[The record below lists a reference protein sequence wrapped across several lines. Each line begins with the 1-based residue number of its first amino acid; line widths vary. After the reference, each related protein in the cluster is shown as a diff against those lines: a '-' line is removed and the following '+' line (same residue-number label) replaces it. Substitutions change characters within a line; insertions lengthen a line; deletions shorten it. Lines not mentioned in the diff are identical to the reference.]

1 MATEVAVRVKV
12 GVKVGDRDRVSLLLL
27 SLPLAAQSLHARVA
41 AVVARRRDTRPPPS
55 HWPPRDRPLRLLPS
69 PSNFPLKPLKSNPS
83 AFAGDGV
90 DHPAA
95 EDAHRGWFLNGAAM
109 TRWTAGAPTRTVALG
124 GTPPGPWLRGT
135 TRRAQPRAR
144 KLASRAWRATRHA
157 ARTHIGRHV
166 VETDRIPAGGLYS
179 RIDAPR
185 PPLRW
190 QVL

>member
-12 GVKVGDRDRVSLLLL
+12 GVKVGRRDRVSLLLL
-27 SLPLAAQSLHARVA
+27 RLPLAAQSLHTRVA
-41 AVVARRRDTRPPPS
+41 AVVARRRGGGSGGATPAPPS

-144 KLASRAWRATRHA
+144 KLASRARRASRHA

-166 VETDRIPAGGLYS
+166 VRL
-179 RIDAPR
+179 
-185 PPLRW
+185 
-190 QVL
+190 

>member
-12 GVKVGDRDRVSLLLL
+12 GVKVGRRDRVSLLLL
-27 SLPLAAQSLHARVA
+27 RLPLAAQSLHTRVA
-41 AVVARRRDTRPPPS
+41 AVVARRRGGGSGGATPAPPS
-55 HWPPRDRPLRLLPS
+55 LASSRSTSAAPPQPLQFS
-69 PSNFPLKPLKSNPS
+69 FETFKSNPS

-166 VETDRIPAGGLYS
+166 VETDRIPAGLYS
-179 RIDAPR
+179 TG
-185 PPLRW
+185 
-190 QVL
+190 